1 MGNAEYM
8 GTHPIFES
16 DFDCLTERKQ
26 NTKMPSKIQE
36 VDAFDGD
43 EEMMPEMM
51 PEMPERKEYL
61 WSCDLE
67 GENAQFKFE
76 GGDSETEMLTFKS
89 AALGEGASGKHVV
102 KVSAVGAN
110 SEKVTAILCV
120 LSDQN
125 CWVRLGDLA
134 VEPPLLL
141 SLAEGSG
148 PVNICANHLLEE
160 DPEMDDEE
168 DEEADSEEMV
178 VPEVVEAEV
187 TAKKQPAKSEPKK
200 EEKKRKA
207 EDTEKE
213 SPANKK
219 AKAEK
224 KEKRTRSYE
233 TIEDVKKAIIAN
245 PGGKPKKEEKFG
257 NWVKNTM
264 KCTNEDWIKDLWTWH
279 KEEHKL

>member
-178 VPEVVEAEV
+178 VPEVVEV
-187 TAKKQPAKSEPKK
+187 TAKKQPAKAEPKK

-207 EDTEKE
+207 GDPEKE

-224 KEKRTRSYE
+224 KDKKTRNYE

>member
-1 MGNAEYM
+1 M

-178 VPEVVEAEV
+178 VPEVIEAEV
-187 TAKKQPAKSEPKK
+187 TAKKQPAKAEPKK

-224 KEKRTRSYE
+224 KDKKTRNYE

>member
-1 MGNAEYM
+1 M

-16 DFDCLTERKQ
+16 DFDCLTEHKKI
-26 NTKMPSKIQE
+26 TEMPSKIQE
-36 VDAFDGD
+36 VDAEID

-76 GGDSETEMLTFKS
+76 GGDSETETITFKS
-89 AALGEGASGKHVV
+89 AALGEGASGKHVI

-134 VEPPLLL
+134 IEPPLLL
-141 SLAEGSG
+141 SLAEGVG

-160 DPEMDDEE
+160 DPEMDEEE
-168 DEEADSEEMV
+168 DEEADSEEMA
-178 VPEVVEAEV
+178 EVVEAEP
-187 TAKKQPAKSEPKK
+187 KKQPAKAEPKK

-219 AKAEK
+219 AKADK
-224 KEKRTRSYE
+224 KDKKTRNYE

-279 KEEHKL
+279 KTENSL

>member
-1 MGNAEYM
+1 
-8 GTHPIFES
+8 
-16 DFDCLTERKQ
+16 
-26 NTKMPSKIQE
+26 MPSKIQE

-187 TAKKQPAKSEPKK
+187 TAKKQPAKAEPKK

-219 AKAEK
+219 AKADK
-224 KEKRTRSYE
+224 KDKKIARNYE

>member
-1 MGNAEYM
+1 
-8 GTHPIFES
+8 
-16 DFDCLTERKQ
+16 
-26 NTKMPSKIQE
+26 
-36 VDAFDGD
+36 
-43 EEMMPEMM
+43 
-51 PEMPERKEYL
+51 
-61 WSCDLE
+61 
-67 GENAQFKFE
+67 
-76 GGDSETEMLTFKS
+76 MLTFKS

-120 LSDQN
+120 LSDQVCYFQNFRKVFYLQKN

-187 TAKKQPAKSEPKK
+187 GAFLFSK
-200 EEKKRKA
+200 
-207 EDTEKE
+207 
-213 SPANKK
+213 
-219 AKAEK
+219 
-224 KEKRTRSYE
+224 
-233 TIEDVKKAIIAN
+233 ICV
-245 PGGKPKKEEKFG
+245 
-257 NWVKNTM
+257 
-264 KCTNEDWIKDLWTWH
+264 
-279 KEEHKL
+279 

>member
-160 DPEMDDEE
+160 DPEIDEE

-224 KEKRTRSYE
+224 KDKKTRNYE

>member
-1 MGNAEYM
+1 M

-36 VDAFDGD
+36 VDSTFDGD
-43 EEMMPEMM
+43 EEMTSEMM

-178 VPEVVEAEV
+178 VPEVIEAEV
-187 TAKKQPAKSEPKK
+187 TAKKQPAKAEPKK

-219 AKAEK
+219 AKADK
-224 KEKRTRSYE
+224 KDKKTRNYE

>member
-1 MGNAEYM
+1 M

-187 TAKKQPAKSEPKK
+187 IAKKQPAKAEPKK

-219 AKAEK
+219 AKADK
-224 KEKRTRSYE
+224 KDKKTRNYE

>member
-1 MGNAEYM
+1 M

-89 AALGEGASGKHVV
+89 AALGEGASG
-102 KVSAVGAN
+102 AN

-187 TAKKQPAKSEPKK
+187 TAKKQPAKAEPKK

-219 AKAEK
+219 AKADK
-224 KEKRTRSYE
+224 KDKKTRNYE